1 MRGSFLAAALVLA
14 AVAAAAPTAAATPG
28 AVSIEVNLVLSGN
41 LQASTTLGTFS
52 ASGAIVDA
60 GTEAGAGRFSGLGHL
75 KTGEPNSIHSTVT
88 LAGVQGTITL
98 DLVGQFGQLPA
109 PLAWGTGRWV
119 ITDGTGAYADLHGR
133 GSWAAQADFR
143 AAMAMTGPPTV
154 TFQLDGST
162 N

>member
-1 MRGSFLAAALVLA
+1 MRRSFFAAALVLA
-14 AVAAAAPTAAATPG
+14 AVATAAPTVAATPG

-75 KTGEPNSIHSTVT
+75 KTGEPNSIHSTMT
-88 LAGVQGTITL
+88 LAGGQGTITL

-143 AAMAMTGPPTV
+143 APMAMTGPPTV
-154 TFQLDGST
+154 TFQLVGST